1 MTLLELLLKKLPEHF
16 TKNGGWPVETDRIV
30 QGATGIIYSNDMSRD
45 NTLMRLDVV
54 ADDYVNHCVTREQ
67 YEAALAAAQ
76 HPVWDGEGLPPV
88 GCECEFFDDGKWFAV
103 KIMYSG
109 RDWVVLFDAG
119 KNMERVFSTRYIHGK
134 FRPIRSEVDKKR
146 AEIIEEIA
154 YHTSLDDARDLYE
167 AIAAGQVKGVK
178 LDV

>member
-1 MTLLELLLKKLPEHF
+1 MTLLELLLKKLPEYF
-16 TKNGGWPVETDRIV
+16 TKNGGWPVETDRII
-30 QGATGIIYSNDMSRD
+30 QGATGIIYSNVLSRD
-45 NTLMRLDVV
+45 NALMRLDVV
-54 ADDYVNHCVTREQ
+54 ADDHTNHCVTREQ

-76 HPVWDGEGLPPV
+76 QSVWPSEGLPPV
-88 GCECEFFDDGKWFAV
+88 GMQCEIVDPDGVLMYGQEESGEVIAHVENTAV
-103 KIMYSG
+103 IRMSYGLGCFES
-109 RDWVVLFDAG
+109 RFL
-119 KNMERVFSTRYIHGK
+119 
-134 FRPIRSEVDKKR
+134 RPICSEADKKR